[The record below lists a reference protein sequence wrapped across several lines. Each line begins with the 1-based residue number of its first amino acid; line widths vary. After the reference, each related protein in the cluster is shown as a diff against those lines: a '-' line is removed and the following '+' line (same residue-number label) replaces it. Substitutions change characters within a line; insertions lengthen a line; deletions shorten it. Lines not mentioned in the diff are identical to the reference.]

1 MSKWDMRFL
10 GMANLVGSWSKDPS
24 TQVGACIVDERNRII
39 SVGYNGFARGVNDL
53 QHHLDNRDEKLRR
66 TIHAEQNALAFAQRD
81 LTGCTIYITH
91 PPCARCAALI
101 IQSGIKRVVS
111 HFPAA
116 DFVTRWAEDMDS
128 TESQFDEAGIVYE
141 LVDPHAQA

>member
-1 MSKWDMRFL
+1 M
-10 GMANLVGSWSKDPS
+10 
-24 TQVGACIVDERNRII
+24 DERNRII